1 VSREKTQQRNRAY
14 FLLRAKT
21 LISNVGLKEMKT
33 TLICIALV
41 CLTCLT
47 SGCTSGAVRALR
59 HVESTY
65 TLWHGPWKSTEYRA
79 VHGTVATRLPDIIAI
94 GQEVEVPVAISC
106 SPFSIWRPGKTFVG
120 RCRGI
125 LSSQGLAAA
134 AHSPTNA
141 VQPEDITV
149 LQLTQ
154 FEGKYDLVEKYLI
167 QFNTNMTE
175 ATGFWVSNDGDRG
188 TFSLKKEG
196 VQQAEST
203 VPVKAAPSSSS
214 TVR

>member
-1 VSREKTQQRNRAY
+1 MK
-14 FLLRAKT
+14 KK
-21 LISNVGLKEMKT
+21 LILVMFVGVA
-33 TLICIALV
+33 CIS
-41 CLTCLT
+41 
-47 SGCTSGAVRALR
+47 SGCISGAVRALR
-59 HVESTY
+59 HVEPTY
-65 TLWHGPWKSTEYRA
+65 TLWHGPWESTEYSA
-79 VHGTVATRLPDIIAI
+79 VHGAVATRLPDNIAV

-106 SPFSIWRPGKTFVG
+106 SPFSIWHPGKTFVG

-141 VQPEDITV
+141 IQPEDVTV

-188 TFSLKKEG
+188 TFSLKKDR
-196 VQQAEST
+196 VQQD
-203 VPVKAAPSSSS
+203 
-214 TVR
+214 